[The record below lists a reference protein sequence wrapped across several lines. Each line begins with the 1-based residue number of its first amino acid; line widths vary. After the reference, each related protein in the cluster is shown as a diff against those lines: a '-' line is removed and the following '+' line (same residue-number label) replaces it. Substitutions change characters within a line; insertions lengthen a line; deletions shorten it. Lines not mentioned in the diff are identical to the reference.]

1 VADPHIA
8 KALQVQLITGA
19 VAVRVD
25 LWMLAQMRLD
35 RTLQAGFVDPSR
47 EDHRHSPNV
56 LQQPEHGDFDAG
68 PAPRLPLHTP
78 PKQDSSTSISPALR
92 KRGSLYLLKQIQ
104 LLRVNSALF
113 QQGVEVDDVLP
124 VFSSGQ
130 VDRHRLDLF
139 CLYQRQRPDHVI
151 EHTKPARECHQS
163 SGTCEKMHF
172 TDSVIKKLEAEFR
185 CDISIRLL
193 LPGQDDIKSSA
204 PAACLEGA
212 AIGSLHEAGSATGYH
227 DEFASAILT

>member
-1 VADPHIA
+1 
-8 KALQVQLITGA
+8 
-19 VAVRVD
+19 
-25 LWMLAQMRLD
+25 MLAQMRLD

-104 LLRVNSALF
+104 HLRVNSALF

-139 CLYQRQRPDHVI
+139 CLYQRQRPDHFI
-151 EHTKPARECHQS
+151 EHVKPARECHQG

-204 PAACLEGA
+204 PAARLEGA
-212 AIGSLHEAGSATGYH
+212 AIGSLHEAGSATGDH